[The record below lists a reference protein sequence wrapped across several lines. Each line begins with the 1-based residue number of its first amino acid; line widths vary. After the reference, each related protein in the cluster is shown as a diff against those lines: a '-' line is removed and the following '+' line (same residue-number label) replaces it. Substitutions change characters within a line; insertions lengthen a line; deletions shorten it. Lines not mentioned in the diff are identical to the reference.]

1 MLLWA
6 LMMAQKFNKNNID
19 LYRDEG
25 LAVFK
30 NINGHQ
36 ADKIRKEFQQLFK
49 KFALSLE
56 VEYNLKIVNYLDVTL
71 NLNNGTYYFIANL
84 MTKLCI
90 STPNQ
95 TLLLLLSNNFL
106 YQPNLDILIYQAI
119 STFSV
124 K

>member
-1 MLLWA
+1 
-6 LMMAQKFNKNNID
+6 MAQKFNKNNID

-30 NINGHQ
+30 NINSHQ

-71 NLNNGTYYFIANL
+71 NLNNGTYSFIANL
-84 MTKLCI
+84 MT
-90 STPNQ
+90 
-95 TLLLLLSNNFL
+95 
-106 YQPNLDILIYQAI
+106 
-119 STFSV
+119 
-124 K
+124 

>member
-6 LMMAQKFNKNNID
+6 LMMVQKFNKNNID

-71 NLNNGTYYFIANL
+71 NLNNGTYSFIANL
-84 MTKLCI
+84 MT
-90 STPNQ
+90 
-95 TLLLLLSNNFL
+95 
-106 YQPNLDILIYQAI
+106 
-119 STFSV
+119 
-124 K
+124 